1 MRKSISILL
10 TAALLA
16 SCGPKD
22 GEYVLHVLSTN
33 DVHGCWF
40 DSSYVDGT
48 PKKSLMAMSR
58 TIDSVRTVAG
68 AENVVL
74 VDAGDCLQG
83 DNATYYYNY
92 VDTLSEHLFPRLVS
106 YMKYDAV
113 AVGNHDIETGHP
125 VYDRVT
131 ADLARAHSEFLGGN
145 AVRTSDGKPYFQL
158 YKTIRRGGM
167 KIAILGYT
175 NANIKAWLDESLWRG
190 MDFVPIRDIIQR
202 DVDEVRRK
210 ERPDVVIATMHSA
223 CGRGDGTILEAEALD
238 AFNSVRGVD
247 FLVCGHDH
255 APVVQ
260 ARDTSA
266 LLNSGSH
273 ARYVAHGTLHL
284 SRKGGKVTAK
294 SFDAELIPI
303 RAEAVDTAMRAAFRK
318 EFEAVREFT
327 LTEVGILN
335 SDLVTRDAFAGMC
348 PYINLIHA
356 LSLTAT
362 GADVSMAA
370 PLTYNGKVASGVL
383 RFNDLF
389 TIYPFENQL
398 FTVEMSGEEIC
409 RYLEVSYD
417 RWIRTIASPSDHI
430 LRIKQSDDPRTQQRG
445 WSFENRFY
453 NFDSA
458 GGLCYTVDVTK
469 PFGDRV
475 DISTLAGGE
484 AFDPARKYTVAMT
497 SYRACGGGNILL
509 EAGIEPPV
517 TGRYPEVRNLLYDYL
532 MENGSIDPET
542 TGAPGLVGRW
552 RFIPEELA
560 GPAMRRDLALMF
572 GE

>member
-1 MRKSISILL
+1 
-10 TAALLA
+10 
-16 SCGPKD
+16 
-22 GEYVLHVLSTN
+22 
-33 DVHGCWF
+33 
-40 DSSYVDGT
+40 
-48 PKKSLMAMSR
+48 
-58 TIDSVRTVAG
+58 
-68 AENVVL
+68 
-74 VDAGDCLQG
+74 
-83 DNATYYYNY
+83 
-92 VDTLSEHLFPRLVS
+92 
-106 YMKYDAV
+106 
-113 AVGNHDIETGHP
+113 
-125 VYDRVT
+125 
-131 ADLARAHSEFLGGN
+131 
-145 AVRTSDGKPYFQL
+145 
-158 YKTIRRGGM
+158 
-167 KIAILGYT
+167 
-175 NANIKAWLDESLWRG
+175 
-190 MDFVPIRDIIQR
+190 
-202 DVDEVRRK
+202 
-210 ERPDVVIATMHSA
+210 
-223 CGRGDGTILEAEALD
+223 
-238 AFNSVRGVD
+238 
-247 FLVCGHDH
+247 
-255 APVVQ
+255 
-260 ARDTSA
+260 
-266 LLNSGSH
+266 
-273 ARYVAHGTLHL
+273 
-284 SRKGGKVTAK
+284 
-294 SFDAELIPI
+294 
-303 RAEAVDTAMRAAFRK
+303 MRAAFRK
-318 EFEAVREFT
+318 EFEAVRKFT

-417 RWIRTIASPSDHI
+417 RWVRTIASPSDHI
-430 LRIKQSDDPRTQQRG
+430 LRIQQSDDPRTQQRG

-458 GGLCYTVDVTK
+458 GGICYTVDVTK